1 MTATGTSQQV
11 YGRNY
16 GGSAPENYERYFVPA
31 IGGPLAADLVEAAA
45 LRPGERVLDVA
56 CGTGVVTRRAA
67 ERVGAGGAVAGL
79 DVNAAMLAVARS
91 AAATASPP
99 IRWYESSAEA
109 MPLPD
114 ESFDVVLCQLGL
126 QFIPDK
132 GAALREMRRVLVPG
146 GRLLASVPGPSAFF
160 DVMDEAIARHVDA
173 ETAAF
178 VRLVFSLYDPAR
190 LEALA
195 RDAGLRDVSV
205 RTYAKTLRLPAPAD
219 FLWQYVQSTPLAA
232 TVAQVSDER
241 RAALERDVVA
251 GWQPFTAD
259 GGITYRQDVAVT
271 TGRR

>member
-1 MTATGTSQQV
+1 M
-11 YGRNY
+11 
-16 GGSAPENYERYFVPA
+16 
-31 IGGPLAADLVEAAA
+31 
-45 LRPGERVLDVA
+45 
-56 CGTGVVTRRAA
+56 TRRAV
-67 ERVGAGGAVAGL
+67 ERVGAGGTVAGL
-79 DVNAAMLAVARS
+79 DINAAMLDVARS
-91 AAATASPP
+91 LASTAGAP

-114 ESFDVVLCQLGL
+114 ETFDVVLCQLGL
-126 QFIPDK
+126 QFVPDK
-132 GAALREMRRVLVPG
+132 AAALREMRRVLVPG

-178 VRLVFSLYDPAR
+178 VRLVFSLYDPER

-195 RDAGLRDVSV
+195 RDAGFRDVSV

-219 FLWQYVQSTPLAA
+219 FFWQYVQSTPLAA

-251 GWQPFTAD
+251 GWQPWAVD
-259 GGITYRQDVAVT
+259 GGITYQQNVAVT